1 MQDMH
6 ELPQTRDLLAFV
18 AIVEDGGFAEASRR
32 LGVRGRP
39 NFIGQQDVFDTAC
52 SDCAFNDGR
61 MRDVLTVCAKPDLHA
76 ISGEGPER
84 YL

>member
-1 MQDMH
+1 
-6 ELPQTRDLLAFV
+6 
-18 AIVEDGGFAEASRR
+18 VE
-32 LGVRGRP
+32 VRGRP
-39 NFIGQQDVFDTAC
+39 NVIGQQDVFDTAC

-61 MRDVLTVCAKPDLHA
+61 MRDILTVRAKPDLDA